1 MSSDAFGIGP
11 VAGVHARIAEIQ
23 ARQAELDAKIG
34 RAPSPAPAS
43 SAQAANDFTAALGSA
58 LNRTTLNQTALGTTA
73 LNQTTLNQTGT
84 SWPVTTGVDLSQF
97 GNGQIPE
104 QLLAPLPGTDER
116 MAPEAA
122 SAFTAMTRAAAADD
136 ISLEVN
142 DGYRPLHDQERL
154 ADELGLYHEG
164 GLAAVPGTSNHGLG
178 ISIDLD
184 LDADAQRWMQ
194 ANAGRFGFV
203 NDVPREP
210 WHWTFQG

>member
-58 LNRTTLNQTALGTTA
+58 LNR
-73 LNQTTLNQTGT
+73 TTLNQTGT